1 MALMEFALFPM
12 DKGESLSGYVAGTMS
27 VIKDS
32 GLPYRM
38 NPMGTVV
45 EGEWEELIA
54 LLTNAVKKME
64 EKSNRLNLS
73 VRFDIRKGVTG
84 ALTKKIESVQAK
96 SDFNVCT

>member
-1 MALMEFALFPM
+1 MALMEFSLFPM
-12 DKGESLSGYVAGTMS
+12 DKGESLSEYVAGTMS

-32 GLPYRM
+32 GLPYRL

-54 LLTNAVKKME
+54 LLTNSVKKME

-84 ALTKKIESVQAK
+84 ALTKKLESVQTK
-96 SDFNVCT
+96 SDFKVCT